1 MSESPPALPSNQLER
16 GSVTYENVQAVITP
30 EAPYHYRVQVNDPDG
45 DTTVHAVE
53 YVVINT
59 ARVTLDDPI
68 WFVDVKL
75 DVGIPVDDHGDTVW
89 VWP

>member
-1 MSESPPALPSNQLER
+1 MSDPTPALPTNQLER
-16 GSVTYENVQAVITP
+16 AATTYEDARVVITP
-30 EAPYHYRVQVNDPDG
+30 EAPRHYDLNVSASDG
-45 DTTVHAVE
+45 EITEHAVE
-53 YVVINT
+53 RVLVNT
-59 ARVTLDDPI
+59 TEVRLGGPI